1 MADRTCMVLNSEEL
15 SAILNNSEYE
25 DDSDSQEPD
34 YREPELSS
42 SSSDS
47 EEDNHSINTS
57 DRGRQRTRGGYR
69 TRIRTRGGFVRRMGR
84 PRTRGSAGERRS
96 LRPHSSWSKIPFNKP
111 EPVLLEPSYLP
122 TYIGSD
128 NIYEYFQEYIDDD
141 ILELIVQKSNQS
153 AVERTGRSL
162 GLTKEECEFFIG
174 ISMIMSCVN
183 YPHIRMY
190 WNERWALPLITEA
203 MTRDRFFLLRNSLKL
218 VYDNDIA
225 TEMRAIDKLWKVRP
239 LLDKIIKGCRKQKRS
254 LKISIDEMIIPFTGA
269 CHIKQYCP
277 GKPNPTGTKVFVLA
291 NPNGLVCDL
300 LVYQGKNT
308 MTENIHSLGEGVV
321 LKLTETLTPGHVIF
335 FDRYFTTFKLAET
348 LNSMGFKCAGTIMRN
363 RIPAYIKEML
373 ETDRTLSRKG
383 RGSYDVLVGP
393 DSILALTKWYD
404 NKPVTFL
411 STIYAADNPDY
422 CRRYDRSIRQYIQVP
437 RPEVVKEYN
446 SNMGGVDLTD
456 RLLAVCPSRG
466 RTKKWTVRFIAHCFD
481 LAIVNAWIK
490 YKEEKKEERI
500 NLHKIMQL
508 REFKRV
514 LGEKLIEK
522 NLYKENTI
530 PDSALDQPVSSHDEL
545 TCRRRGRPS
554 LKALPSE
561 AKRHHGAYH
570 LPEHCADHRAAA
582 VLLRLGDSAYSK
594 SNVTV
599 SQCSDG
605 ISPRSLGEASR
616 GDETGM
622 GGRTWR
628 PGERGTRPPEHVSGC
643 TVPAGADEHRAT
655 SIGAV
660 RPRLPNGP
668 SASTEQA
675 GGLLPHS
682 LSLQRSLRAQL
693 CEGPATQRSLQVY

>member
-1 MADRTCMVLNSEEL
+1 MADRTCRVLNSEEL

-153 AVERTGRSL
+153 AVERNGRSL

-225 TEMRAIDKLWKVRP
+225 TEMREIDKLWKVRP

-277 GKPNPTGTKVFVLA
+277 EKPNPTGIKVFVLA

-300 LVYQGKNT
+300 LVYQ
-308 MTENIHSLGEGVV
+308 
-321 LKLTETLTPGHVIF
+321 
-335 FDRYFTTFKLAET
+335 
-348 LNSMGFKCAGTIMRN
+348 
-363 RIPAYIKEML
+363 
-373 ETDRTLSRKG
+373 
-383 RGSYDVLVGP
+383 
-393 DSILALTKWYD
+393 DSILDLTKWYD

-500 NLHKIMQL
+500 NLHKIVQL

-514 LGEKLIEK
+514 IGEKLIEK

-545 TCRRRGRPS
+545 TCRRRV
-554 LKALPSE
+554 KQNDIM
-561 AKRHHGAYH
+561 
-570 LPEHCADHRAAA
+570 EHTICP
-582 VLLRLGDSAYSK
+582 
-594 SNVTV
+594 NTV
-599 SQCSDG
+599 SQVG
-605 ISPRSLGEASR
+605 VETKAVVKKRLFHVQFANGGVG
-616 GDETGM
+616 GDRFTHP
-622 GGRTWR
+622 GR
-628 PGERGTRPPEHVSGC
+628 H
-643 TVPAGADEHRAT
+643 
-655 SIGAV
+655 
-660 RPRLPNGP
+660 
-668 SASTEQA
+668 
-675 GGLLPHS
+675 
-682 LSLQRSLRAQL
+682 
-693 CEGPATQRSLQVY
+693 